1 MIALEGEQL
10 FCAQLILYFPNF
22 TLRLRFSYCFILYI
36 SSVTTRII
44 ANNYNDGVS
53 FVRRLIDRK
62 CTTGVSTQASVRPQF
77 LVYLI
82 SIVLKFDK

>member
-10 FCAQLILYFPNF
+10 FCAQLILCFPYF
-22 TLRLRFSYCFILYI
+22 TLRLRFSYCFIMLNY
-36 SSVTTRII
+36 SVTTRII

-53 FVRRLIDRK
+53 FVRRSIDRK
-62 CTTGVSTQASVRPQF
+62 CTAGVSTQAYLRPQF
-77 LVYLI
+77 RVYPM